1 MTGLADSYRKY
12 VEMRQT
18 GDDDAL
24 AFSEG
29 YIAGQEHMREQAAQL
44 LELEY
49 AATHN
54 MADRLKQVA
63 SHVRNLSIDK

>member
-29 YIAGQEHMREQAAQL
+29 YIAGQKHMRKQAAQL

-49 AATHN
+49 AATPI
-54 MADRLKQVA
+54 MAKRLKQIA
-63 SHVRNLSIDK
+63 SHILNLSIDK